1 MARSAPHAGVITAVT
16 SLPYLKFLVTLKFH
30 KSAQVDAVLKALFN
44 QALFSQVLNAL
55 FLSYWAVLQGKDPVA
70 EIKGGMLGQVKM
82 CASFWLPSDLINM
95 YLVRAAN
102 PAAAAPS

>member
-1 MARSAPHAGVITAVT
+1 MT

-30 KSAQVDAVLKALFN
+30 KSAQVDAVLKALLN

-70 EIKGGMLGQVKM
+70 EIKGGACSARSR
-82 CASFWLPSDLINM
+82 CAQASGFRPT
-95 YLVRAAN
+95 
-102 PAAAAPS
+102 